1 MTTTSSS
8 LLSMLV
14 EPAFTGG
21 TLLLYEA
28 LMGNGITNATL
39 TDALYLGGSNL
50 VANTL
55 TSLFFT
61 PSSTIST
68 IFGTQANTTMIEQNI
83 IVPLLTSIMY
93 TYTYN
98 TYYKQTYNLSTNR
111 STNMAYV
118 LSFVASFVSGLYSNS
133 IYTLFTTK
141 LY

>member
-1 MTTTSSS
+1 MTTNSSS

-14 EPAFTGG
+14 EPAFTGAS
-21 TLLLYEA
+21 LLIYEA
-28 LMGNGITNATL
+28 LMGNGITNATI
-39 TDALYLGGSNL
+39 TDALYLSGSNL

-55 TSLFFT
+55 TTLFFT

-93 TYTYN
+93 TYAYN
-98 TYYKQTYNLSTNR
+98 TYYKQSYNLSTNR

-118 LSFVASFVSGLYSNS
+118 LSFVASFISGLYSSS
-133 IYTLFTTK
+133 IYTLFTTS
-141 LY
+141 LV